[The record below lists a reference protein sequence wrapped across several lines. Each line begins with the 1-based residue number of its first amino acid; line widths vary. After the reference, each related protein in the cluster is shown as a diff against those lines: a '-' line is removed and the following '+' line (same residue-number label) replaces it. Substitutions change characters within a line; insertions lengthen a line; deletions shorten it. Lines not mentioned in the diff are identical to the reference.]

1 MENIELLKKLPAF
14 STEYKKAN
22 VKEGEALW
30 SKALLISPL
39 FSYVKNLPEFECES
53 DADNALHQAEIIKRL
68 HDLKDVNFSK
78 NAVTVVLGNDGQYKS
93 SVFYGYQLNTKLH
106 LQILSYMVVIL
117 FNQFDCGFPS
127 NTVAIDL
134 NIMIQD
140 LDLDQKS
147 KSFYRKTIE
156 DIIIR
161 LAHSSSRI
169 ELNDGTV
176 INDRYVYKYSH
187 DESKNVFE
195 ITFGDIFID
204 SIICDEWRQKYKYKD
219 LEEIKEGAA
228 RYLFVYISAMF
239 RPIQVDGKLKKVSKI
254 SIDTIIAGR
263 NFNVVGNKSKKKNA
277 TETINDAL
285 KYLADEVGFITHV
298 EDLKRGIKNVW
309 LNTEFSLKQFADA
322 QRDLKKKAAPKPK
335 SIKAVVTHDSISD
348 AVSDS
353 PVVETPVNVEAPDL
367 QAAMTKIEM
376 MFANTGVNP
385 EYTKALAERAAM
397 VKSDLDVWDVDQFS
411 ADPVA
416 ETVPESAKVLT
427 DDDCDYDADLREFDD
442 LMRDLDKL
450 KARDSEL
457 D

>member
-14 STEYKKAN
+14 SSEYKKAN

-127 NTVAIDL
+127 NAVTIDL

-239 RPIQVDGKLKKVSKI
+239 RPIHVDGKLKKVSKI
-254 SIDTIIAGR
+254 SIDTILAGR
-263 NFNVVGNKSKKKNA
+263 DFKVAGNKSKKKNA

-309 LNTEFSLKQFADA
+309 LNTDFSLKQFADA
-322 QRDLKKKAAPKPK
+322 QRDLKKKAVP
-335 SIKAVVTHDSISD
+335 KAVVKSVKPVITDESIISE
-348 AVSDS
+348 AVSGS
-353 PVVETPVNVEAPDL
+353 PIVESTDL
-367 QAAMTKIEM
+367 QTAMTKIEM
-376 MFANTGVNP
+376 MFAKTGVNP
-385 EYTKALAERAAM
+385 EYTKALAERESIAKREFN
-397 VKSDLDVWDVDQFS
+397 VWETGQFDVE
-411 ADPVA
+411 PVT
-416 ETVPESAKVLT
+416 ETESTEVHS
-427 DDDCDYDADLREFDD
+427 DDDFDHDAALREFDD